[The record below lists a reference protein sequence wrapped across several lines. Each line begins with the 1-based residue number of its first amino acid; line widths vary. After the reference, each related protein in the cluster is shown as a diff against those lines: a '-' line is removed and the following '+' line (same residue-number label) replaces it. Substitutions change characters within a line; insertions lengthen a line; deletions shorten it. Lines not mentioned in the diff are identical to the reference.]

1 MSEQSICPFCLSGIE
16 PGQQEC
22 PFCGASLQNR
32 NPGGCLPLG
41 AQLDGRYTIGSYL
54 AVDGEG
60 VLYKAVEHE
69 TRTFVVIKEYMPVT
83 LCASRAAD
91 GRICPKEGSEVLFK
105 TTRMD
110 FADLYRALQKLGRR
124 PGLAWVKDVV
134 ERNDSVYA
142 VMESLDG
149 ISLADYLQKR
159 GQPLSVTEAANL
171 LLPVLQAVAMLHQ
184 QGVVHY
190 GICPRNIRITSGGE
204 ARLEGFGTQG
214 LRTAGGELKSQLYEG
229 YSAPEQYSA
238 AEFTGRFTDVYG
250 AAAVLYRAVTGTEPM
265 AAGERRISDTMP
277 AARAVNDSVPAYIS
291 GVLQA
296 AMQLQ
301 PSQRLQNMDELVSAL
316 TSPAPEQP
324 EQPKD
329 TGGKKV
335 PVALIAG
342 IAGGVILLALLG
354 AFLLLPSSE
363 PAPSSSSSSQ
373 SQSVSS
379 QPGQVVPNFVGMR
392 YSDVYQNDTYV
403 SRYMFRVE
411 EAYSDSYEK
420 GVVMDQRPQA
430 GEQLSADS
438 ELVTL
443 VVSKGPENIKVPS
456 VIGKQRTDAEMELQS
471 AGFSSIQ
478 VIEVDNNGEY
488 AVGCVVSVMPG
499 EGSSVAPTTTIT
511 IEVAK
516 DLPVATPTPSPSPTA
531 TPVPESSQ
539 PESSSQ
545 PEAGGE
551 SSAAQP

>member
-1 MSEQSICPFCLSGIE
+1 
-16 PGQQEC
+16 
-22 PFCGASLQNR
+22 
-32 NPGGCLPLG
+32 
-41 AQLDGRYTIGSYL
+41 
-54 AVDGEG
+54 
-60 VLYKAVEHE
+60 
-69 TRTFVVIKEYMPVT
+69 
-83 LCASRAAD
+83 
-91 GRICPKEGSEVLFK
+91 
-105 TTRMD
+105 
-110 FADLYRALQKLGRR
+110 
-124 PGLAWVKDVV
+124 
-134 ERNDSVYA
+134 
-142 VMESLDG
+142 
-149 ISLADYLQKR
+149 
-159 GQPLSVTEAANL
+159 
-171 LLPVLQAVAMLHQ
+171 
-184 QGVVHY
+184 
-190 GICPRNIRITSGGE
+190 
-204 ARLEGFGTQG
+204 
-214 LRTAGGELKSQLYEG
+214 
-229 YSAPEQYSA
+229 
-238 AEFTGRFTDVYG
+238 
-250 AAAVLYRAVTGTEPM
+250 
-265 AAGERRISDTMP
+265 MP

-301 PSQRLQNMDELVSAL
+301 PSQRLQNMAELVSAF

-499 EGSSVAPTTTIT
+499 EGRTTWR
-511 IEVAK
+511 
-516 DLPVATPTPSPSPTA
+516 LPPPSPSRWPRICRWQPPLPA
-531 TPVPESSQ
+531 PVPPPPPCRSPLSRNPALSRRRAGNPPRPSPKIKSSKQ
-539 PESSSQ
+539 RPSLPFAAVEGVFCNLHSL
-545 PEAGGE
+545 AGKDMAVFGQRMVLHPRCFVVNYMV
-551 SSAAQP
+551 S